1 MDNKENKQG
10 YVMFPWLIVS
20 APYVIVS
27 DEKGTR
33 KVWQIPFRKRIIY
46 IIKNI
51 IKNIFTKSKN
61 L

>member
-10 YVMFPWLIVS
+10 YVWVPWISVS

-27 DEKGTR
+27 DKKRTR
-33 KVWQIPFRKRIIY
+33 KVWQIPFHKRIIY
-46 IIKNI
+46 LIKNL
-51 IKNIFTKSKN
+51 FTKSKQ